1 MGQEHASSCRC
12 LRCFTP
18 DWVLSS
24 SSICSAPLR
33 SRTAQWS
40 GGDLFL
46 FCFGIKRRPSGRC
59 GVGCEPS
66 QTVAVDKRTQ
76 REHFELHC
84 SQLTSAA
91 LKSEAS
97 KIIVWSKWDSCIFV
111 ECGLPQ
117 CCTCC
122 SHDAENL
129 CHLVFV
135 PCALSSC
142 PCIYTHRT
150 CVHLDSNLLI
160 FSMFVEVA
168 VFAALR
174 ALNHAGLGTW
184 LTFALNLIAAVL
196 RRDWY
201 DW

>member
-1 MGQEHASSCRC
+1 VPRVTTQIIYFIHLLCRIYFQVFDNCVFSVCDCLFGLGQEHTLCWC
-12 LRCFTP
+12 QRCFTP

-117 CCTCC
+117 CCTCRSRTMRRIC
-122 SHDAENL
+122 VIWSVSPARFLPVHASIRTE
-129 CHLVFV
+129 HV
-135 PCALSSC
+135 
-142 PCIYTHRT
+142 CIWIHIY
-150 CVHLDSNLLI
+150 
-160 FSMFVEVA
+160 
-168 VFAALR
+168 
-174 ALNHAGLGTW
+174 
-184 LTFALNLIAAVL
+184 
-196 RRDWY
+196 
-201 DW
+201 